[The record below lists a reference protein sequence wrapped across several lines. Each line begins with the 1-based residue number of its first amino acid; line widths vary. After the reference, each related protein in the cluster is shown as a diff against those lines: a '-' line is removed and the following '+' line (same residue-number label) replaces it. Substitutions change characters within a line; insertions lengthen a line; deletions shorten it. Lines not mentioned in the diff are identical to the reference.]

1 MSHKSTAGGRP
12 AKPGPHHPLDE
23 VKRLVTAGK
32 FSLSRTRAQDFLIPP
47 RTLREARRYVA
58 AALQSLSVENFE
70 KSMQLRDDMS
80 DVYGLNVD
88 GTGWYIKLCIDDQGE
103 VDVISFHPPEHPIR
117 TRAGTITP
125 P

>member
-1 MSHKSTAGGRP
+1 
-12 AKPGPHHPLDE
+12 
-23 VKRLVTAGK
+23 
-32 FSLSRTRAQDFLIPP
+32 
-47 RTLREARRYVA
+47 
-58 AALQSLSVENFE
+58 
-70 KSMQLRDDMS
+70 MS

-88 GTGWYIKLCIDDQGE
+88 GTGWYIKLCIDQGE